1 MANKIIII
9 IIIIMKKKKESPL
22 PKTRIQQEEN
32 ALLVMVVL
40 GESVVSARVKKY
52 FFALRTMRVTP
63 NVFFSLA
70 GKG

>member
-1 MANKIIII
+1 
-9 IIIIMKKKKESPL
+9 MKKKKESPL

-52 FFALRTMRVTP
+52 FFAQRTMRVTP
-63 NVFFSLA
+63 NEFFSMERQELE
-70 GKG
+70 KVSFEK